1 MSSSIFIHHTVEEN
15 LTLQIVKYTGIVKGK
30 KVDKDSLF
38 DIQKRNCTICI
49 TELRVIKTAFLYFL
63 QTRDIK
69 RFKIFFLNSF
79 SNSRKQS
86 ILKYVHVFMQNST
99 YAKP

>member
-38 DIQKRNCTICI
+38 DI
-49 TELRVIKTAFLYFL
+49 
-63 QTRDIK
+63 
-69 RFKIFFLNSF
+69 
-79 SNSRKQS
+79 
-86 ILKYVHVFMQNST
+86 
-99 YAKP
+99 